1 MKILK
6 FKAILLLVTG
16 MLVTQSCTQK
26 ELNQKELQVQKEWN
40 NLQEQYKEY
49 SKVIS
54 QIIMTTK
61 GYVEN
66 NSEALKELIHKRYL
80 AEKVAVNAE
89 VLTAEQIKSFEE
101 AQNAMSQSLEK
112 LLKQAESIEELQKN
126 ARFIALEEKIINL
139 QKEIPELQK
148 AYNKAVMIYQ
158 LQREKFPLNL
168 FANLFGYED
177 KGLFQE

>member
-1 MKILK
+1 MKTLK
-6 FKAILLLVTG
+6 FRTILLLVIG
-16 MLVTQSCTQK
+16 MLAIQSCTQK
-26 ELNQKELQVQKEWN
+26 EMTQKEEQVQKEWN
-40 NLQEQYKEY
+40 NLEEQFKEY

-61 GYVEN
+61 GYVED
-66 NSEALKELIHKRYL
+66 NSENLKELINKRYL

-89 VLTAEQIKSFEE
+89 ELTVEQIKNFEE
-101 AQNAMSQSLEK
+101 AQKTMDQALEK
-112 LLKQAESIEELQKN
+112 LLKQAESIEDLHNNARFAALKEKTLELQKN
-126 ARFIALEEKIINL
+126 F
-139 QKEIPELQK
+139 PELQK

-158 LQREKFPLNL
+158 LQREKFPQNV